1 MPAERS
7 WRATVTDRTAVY
19 AAYLGGLPLWLPLVV
34 VAALMAAGLLVG
46 GVTGAVLLVAV
57 AGLAGWLAVLGWD
70 GTPPGGRVM
79 RLAVIVVLLAI
90 AIRQGVVG

>member
-1 MPAERS
+1 
-7 WRATVTDRTAVY
+7 VY
-19 AAYLGGLPLWLPLVV
+19 AAFLGGLPRWVPLVV

-70 GTPPGGRVM
+70 RTPPAGRAM

-90 AIRQGVVG
+90 AARQAVRG